1 MEPTPVISSH
11 FLEDGEHHASLAKPI
26 AADAPSTTAIALPIP
41 ETNSPRNQNKR
52 SAQSRN
58 LSLPTHQKK
67 YVHFTIPPL
76 PFHQRLRDP
85 PSADAVVRVAARRKP
100 AGGYL
105 HGHAA
110 ANVRPRPGEER
121 GAVQPRRRREEAE
134 RVGGDG
140 HGAKGSGPG
149 PR

>member
-1 MEPTPVISSH
+1 MEPTPVINSH

-67 YVHFTIPPL
+67 IRPFYHSSAPVPPAAQGPAIRRCRRPGRRSPEASWRIPSRP
-76 PFHQRLRDP
+76 RGGECE
-85 PSADAVVRVAARRKP
+85 AA
-100 AGGYL
+100 AGG
-105 HGHAA
+105 GAGRRSAETAA
-110 ANVRPRPGEER
+110 GR
-121 GAVQPRRRREEAE
+121 G
-134 RVGGDG
+134 
-140 HGAKGSGPG
+140 
-149 PR
+149 